1 MSFAT
6 PAALVLL
13 LLLPLAA
20 LVYLWA
26 QRRRSRYAVRFT
38 NLDLL
43 ANVVGET
50 PGWRRH
56 IPAAL
61 YLLSLGALL
70 VAIARPHVTEQV
82 PRDGTVILVSD
93 VSGSMNA
100 TDIQPTRLGAAQKS
114 AKSLVSELPGG
125 FRVALISFSN
135 TVTVQVTPTTD
146 HKSVNGAID
155 DLTPQGGT
163 AMGEAILSA
172 LGLIE
177 QDKATATPV
186 ANSSDSA
193 TPTPSPSPTATAND
207 PSHHPA
213 VIVLMSDGASNT
225 GIDPVE
231 AASQAKAMNV
241 PIFTI
246 ALGTPDGVAEVRDN
260 LGRLRRVAVPPDPQT
275 LQQVAETTG
284 AKSFT
289 APTAEQLRS
298 IYSDLG
304 NSIGHDTKSR
314 DVTIAFIVGG
324 LVAAVAAGA
333 LSLYWFNR
341 FP

>member
-6 PAALVLL
+6 PALLVLL

-20 LVYLWA
+20 LAYLWA

-82 PRDGTVILVSD
+82 PRDGTVVLVSD

-100 TDIQPTRLGAAQKS
+100 TDIEPTRLGAAQKA
-114 AKSLVSELPGG
+114 AKTLVGQLPGG
-125 FRVALISFSN
+125 FRVAVVSFSN
-135 TVTVQVTPTTD
+135 TVTVRVPPTTD
-146 HKSVNGAID
+146 RKPVTQAID
-155 DLTPQGGT
+155 NLQPQGGT

-172 LGLIE
+172 LSLIE
-177 QDKATATPV
+177 QANQTAGASP
-186 ANSSDSA
+186 SA
-193 TPTPSPSPTATAND
+193 ASPTPTPIPTPAGSSD
-207 PSHHPA
+207 PAHHPA

-225 GIDPVE
+225 GADPVE
-231 AASQAKAMNV
+231 AAGQARAMNIPV
-241 PIFTI
+241 FTI
-246 ALGTPDGVAEVRDN
+246 ALGTPGGVAEVRDN
-260 LGRLRRVAVPPDPQT
+260 LGRLRHVAVPPDPET

-298 IYSDLG
+298 IYRDLG
-304 NSIGHDTKSR
+304 NSIGHDSRQR
-314 DVTIAFIVGG
+314 DVTIAFVVGG
-324 LVAAVAAGA
+324 LVAAVAGGA